1 MKAAAALLA
10 ALLVLTGCTGG
21 ASGPPGAAKIDVD
34 TPELRQQKE
43 AAGVEPCRPGDGEP
57 VEGGL
62 PPVTLPCF
70 GGGEAVDLSGLRGP
84 MVVSLWASWCGPCR
98 EEMPV
103 LQQFHEAH
111 GDRVPI
117 LGVDFQDSQPGQ
129 AMQLVEDSG
138 VTYPLLADPQS
149 ALDGEAPFPR
159 LSGLPFL
166 AFVDAEGRVV
176 HREFVIIDDEQQLVD
191 LVDEHLGIG
200 L

>member
-10 ALLVLTGCTGG
+10 ALLVLTGCAGG

-34 TPELRQQKE
+34 TPELRQQKA

-62 PPVTLPCF
+62 PSVTLPCF
-70 GGGEAVDLSGLRGP
+70 GGGEAVDLSSLRGP

-103 LQQFHEAH
+103 LQQFHEAY

-191 LVDEHLGIG
+191 LVDKHLGIE